1 MDYLY
6 VYRIKKHFKYKRLET
21 CNEKKKLLFIIYLF
35 TTSVSIRLVNCDLN
49 GINKGKRERC

>member
-21 CNEKKKLLFIIYLF
+21 CNEKKTIIYYLFIYYF
-35 TTSVSIRLVNCDLN
+35 SIN
-49 GINKGKRERC
+49 

>member
-21 CNEKKKLLFIIYLF
+21 CNEKKKTIIYYLFIYYF
-35 TTSVSIRLVNCDLN
+35 SIN
-49 GINKGKRERC
+49 